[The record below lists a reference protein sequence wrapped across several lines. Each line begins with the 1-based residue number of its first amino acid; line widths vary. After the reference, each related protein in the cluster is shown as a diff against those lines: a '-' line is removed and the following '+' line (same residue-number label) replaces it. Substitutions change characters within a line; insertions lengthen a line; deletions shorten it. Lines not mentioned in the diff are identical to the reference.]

1 MIRPYFRKKSNGV
14 PVLSREEI
22 NTIAESYVQDY
33 QEDALTDPEPFDV
46 EGFLE
51 LYMGMTPDFQYLSHN
66 GIYLGMTV
74 FNETDKLPVYDP
86 LTRRAEYIHADAN
99 TVIIDRRLIEDD
111 KQEHRLRFTQGHE
124 AGHGIFHTQ
133 CFYRDPNQLSLFS
146 LLDAEEDIPMIRCRT
161 DSIFSHASSD
171 PRNWSDNERM
181 EWQAN
186 AMSSALLLPRPA
198 VRHLFEV
205 NGRTGSRCS
214 QIIKTIYDLIDE
226 CNVSHEAALYR
237 LKDLGIVQT
246 NEVRSFMPGSSLM
259 DFGRLL

>member
-1 MIRPYFRKKSNGV
+1 MIKPRFRKKSNGV
-14 PVLSREEI
+14 PILSRDEI
-22 NTIAESYVQDY
+22 NTFAEGYVQDY
-33 QEDALTDPEPFDV
+33 QGAALNRPEPFDV

-86 LTRRAEYIHADAN
+86 YTRRAEYIHADAN
-99 TVIIDRRLIEDD
+99 TVIIDRRLIEDE

-133 CFYRDPNQLSLFS
+133 CFYRDPNQMSMFALM
-146 LLDAEEDIPMIRCRT
+146 DAEADTPAIRCRT
-161 DSIFSHASSD
+161 DSIFSHSKTD

-186 AMSSALLLPRPA
+186 ATSSALLLPRPA
-198 VRHLFEV
+198 VKYLFEV

-214 QIIKTIYDLIDE
+214 QIIKTIYDLISE

-237 LKDLGIVQT
+237 LKDMGYVQQ
-246 NEVRSFMPGSSLM
+246 NEIHSFMPGSSLM
-259 DFGRLL
+259 DFGMLL